1 MIQHFEAAKNL
12 IDQSANVLLTM
23 HERMDGDDGGAL
35 LAMGAQLEKMGKQ
48 ITYTVKKGVPPSLN
62 FLPGVE
68 KILDD
73 APNLNYDLL
82 ITFGCSDLSRTGS
95 TIIAELSV
103 INNKLSIINFD
114 HHPDNT
120 NFGQVNI
127 VDAKKSS
134 VAELVYDFFNYNKW
148 EITKD
153 IATCLLTG
161 IITDTGGFMHS
172 NTQSSTLKAAGLL
185 LRKGAQGHKIIRET
199 YKNKSP
205 QILKAWGKA
214 MENSYYDEKNK
225 IIYSV
230 MTEKDLA
237 EFTSLPQAAFEGF
250 TETLNTMPEAKFA
263 MFLRQ
268 DGGIIKGSLRSD
280 TFKNIDVSK
289 IAHIFGGG
297 GHKLAAGFS
306 VSGKLMKDEQGKWKV
321 I

>member
-1 MIQHFEAAKNL
+1 MEQEFTKAKNL
-12 IDQSANVLLTM
+12 IDQSKRIILTM

-35 LAMGAQLEKMGKQ
+35 LAMGQQLEKMGKQ
-48 ITYTVKKGVPPSLN
+48 VTYAVKKGVPPNLS
-62 FLPGVE
+62 FLPGAE
-68 KILDD
+68 KIVDD
-73 APNLNYDLL
+73 IENNNFDLV
-82 ITFGCSDLSRTGS
+82 ITFGCSEKTRCGS
-95 TIIAELSV
+95 PKIMELD
-103 INNKLSIINFD
+103 IPILNID

-120 NFGQVNI
+120 GFGHVNV

-134 VAELVYDFFNYNKW
+134 VAELVYDFFNFNNW
-148 EITKD
+148 PITKD

-172 NTQSSTLKAAGLL
+172 NTQSSTLKTAGLL
-185 LRKGAQGHKIIRET
+185 LRKGAQSHKIIRET

-214 MENSYYDEKNK
+214 MENSYYDKKNK

-268 DGGIIKGSLRSD
+268 DGGVIKGSLRSD

-306 VSGKLMKDEQGKWKV
+306 VAGKLMKDEQGKWKV
-321 I
+321 V

>member
-1 MIQHFEAAKNL
+1 MEQNFTKAKSL
-12 IDQSANVLLTM
+12 IDQSANILLTM

-35 LAMGAQLEKMGKQ
+35 LAMGNQLEKMGKNV
-48 ITYTVKKGVPPSLN
+48 TYAIKKGVPPNLN
-62 FLPGVE
+62 FLPGAE

-73 APNLNYDLL
+73 APGLNYDLL
-82 ITFGCSDLSRTGS
+82 ITFGCASLERTGS
-95 TIIAELSV
+95 ETIKQF
-103 INNKLSIINFD
+103 NNQTINFD

-120 NFGQVNI
+120 YFGHVNV
-127 VDAKKSS
+127 VDPKKSS
-134 VAELVYDFFNYNKW
+134 VAELVYDFFNFNKW
-148 EITKD
+148 LITKD

-172 NTQSSTLKAAGLL
+172 NTQSSTLAAAGQL
-185 LRKGAQGHKIIRET
+185 LRKGAQSHKIIRQT
-199 YKNKSP
+199 YKSKSP
-205 QILKAWGKA
+205 QILKAWGRA

-268 DGGIIKGSLRSD
+268 DGGVIKGSLRSD

-306 VSGKLMKDEQGKWKV
+306 VAGKLMKDEMGKWRV

>member
-1 MIQHFEAAKNL
+1 
-12 IDQSANVLLTM
+12 M

-35 LAMGAQLEKMGKQ
+35 LAMGQQLGKMGKQ
-48 ITYTVKKGVPPSLN
+48 TIYTVKKGVPPSLS
-62 FLPGVE
+62 FLPGAE

-73 APNLNYDLL
+73 APSLNYDLL
-82 ITFGCSDLSRTGS
+82 ITFGCSDLSRTGLTKIS
-95 TIIAELSV
+95 ELLVINSQLSV
-103 INNKLSIINFD
+103 INFD

-120 NFGQVNI
+120 GFGQVNA
-127 VDAKKSS
+127 VDPKKSS
-134 VAELVYDFFNYNKW
+134 VAELVYDFFNFNNW
-148 EITKD
+148 PITKD

-172 NTQSSTLKAAGLL
+172 NTHSSTLKAAGLL
-185 LRKGAQGHKIIRET
+185 LRKGAQSHKIIRQA

-250 TETLNTMPEAKFA
+250 TETLNTMPNAKFA

-268 DGGIIKGSLRSD
+268 DGGVIKGSLRSD
-280 TFKNIDVSK
+280 TFKNVDVSK

-306 VSGKLMKDEQGKWKV
+306 VAGKLMRDETGKWRV
-321 I
+321 V

>member
-1 MIQHFEAAKNL
+1 MIQHFEAAKKL
-12 IDQSANVLLTM
+12 IDASNRILLTM
-23 HERMDGDDGGAL
+23 HERMDGDDGGAI
-35 LAMGAQLEKMGKQ
+35 LAMGEQLEKMGKQ
-48 ITYTVKKGVPPSLN
+48 ATYAVKKGVPPNLS
-62 FLPGVE
+62 FLPGAE
-68 KILDD
+68 KISDD
-73 APNLNYDLL
+73 ITHGNFDLI
-82 ITFGCSDLSRTGS
+82 ITFGCSSKDRCGS
-95 TIIAELSV
+95 EKIMALDVPILN
-103 INNKLSIINFD
+103 ID

-120 NFGQVNI
+120 NFGHVNV

-134 VAELVYDFFNYNKW
+134 VAELVYDFFNFNNW
-148 EITKD
+148 PITKD

-161 IITDTGGFMHS
+161 IITDTGGFMHA

-185 LRKGAQGHKIIRET
+185 LRKGAQSHKIVRET

-225 IIYSV
+225 IIYSI

-306 VSGKLMKDEQGKWKV
+306 VTGKLMKDEQGKWRIV
-321 I
+321 